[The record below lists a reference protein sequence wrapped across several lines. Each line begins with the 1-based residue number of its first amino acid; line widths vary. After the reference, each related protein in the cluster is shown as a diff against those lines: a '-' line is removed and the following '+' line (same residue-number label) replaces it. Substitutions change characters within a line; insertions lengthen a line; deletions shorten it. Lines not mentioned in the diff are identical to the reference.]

1 MVVCM
6 GQGGERQSPKI
17 HELTKTVERLKLE
30 KANVYWDR
38 KSVFFS
44 DEKGEG
50 IRGEEALV

>member
-38 KSVFFS
+38 KSVFFF
-44 DEKGEG
+44 
-50 IRGEEALV
+50 